1 MQKLFLTFFYSGLFP
16 KAPGTAG
23 TILAAIF
30 AWIFLKFLPITSLVL
45 LTILISLIAIDVINR
60 FEAKS
65 GSHDSSQIV
74 IDEAAGIWIA
84 VSLSLSEGVLQILLC
99 VILFRIFD
107 IAKPSIIGRI
117 DKNVKGGL
125 GVMGDDIA
133 AGVLAGII
141 SGGIWRL
148 LSQIEILQN
157 YNF

>member
-30 AWIFLKFLPITSLVL
+30 AWAFLKVLPITSLVL
-45 LTILISLIAIDVINR
+45 LTILISAIAIDVINR

-74 IDEAAGIWIA
+74 IDEAVGVWIA
-84 VSLSLSEGVLQILLC
+84 ISLSLSEGVLQILIC
-99 VILFRIFD
+99 VIAFRIFD

-141 SGGIWRL
+141 SGGIWKL
-148 LSQIEILQN
+148 LSQIEILRN